1 MADRVAAS
9 ERARTATASSRR
21 RSTDDIQAGGAA
33 RANSFRAGGAA
44 GWPPSGGRGVA
55 GRPLS
60 GRPVLQDRLGMGRI
74 RTAARPICCCVRT
87 DEEGEGFYLFIMYNI
102 KGENRLTYI

>member
-1 MADRVAAS
+1 LGGGLRAGTDGHGELQTAQHGRHPS
-9 ERARTATASSRR
+9 GWRGTGER
-21 RSTDDIQAGGAA
+21 
-33 RANSFRAGGAA
+33 FRAGGAA
-44 GWPPSGGRGVA
+44 GWPPSGGRGAA

-60 GRPVLQDRLGMGRI
+60 GWPVLQDRLGWGRI